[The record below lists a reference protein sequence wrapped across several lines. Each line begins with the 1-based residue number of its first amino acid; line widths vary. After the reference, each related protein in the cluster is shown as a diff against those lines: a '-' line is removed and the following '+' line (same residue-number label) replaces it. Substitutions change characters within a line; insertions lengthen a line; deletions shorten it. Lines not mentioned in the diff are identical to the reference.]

1 MRLWVVAGAALLVS
15 GCNTPGLNE
24 EPGRLVGLWG
34 GPHAGIIFQGG
45 LGDVQFDCASG
56 TIDGTVTPA
65 PDGSFMGQGTYRTGT
80 SGPVRVGQFF
90 KSQRATYTG
99 TVTDKTN
106 MTLNVMLEDGTSVGP
121 FTLVQNAPPQVTRCL

>member
-1 MRLWVVAGAALLVS
+1 MKKLSVALASLLIS

-24 EPGRLVGLWG
+24 EPGRLIGLWG

-65 PDGSFMGQGTYRTGT
+65 KDGAFMGQGTYRTGV

-99 TVTDKTN
+99 TVVDKTN
-106 MTLNVMLEDGTSVGP
+106 MTLNVALEDGTNLGP
-121 FTLVQNAPPQVTRCL
+121 YTLVQNAPPQTTHCP

>member
-1 MRLWVVAGAALLVS
+1 MKKRIVLAALGLA

-24 EPGRLVGLWG
+24 EPGRLIGLWG

-56 TIDGTVTPA
+56 TIDGTVTPG
-65 PDGSFMGQGTYRTGT
+65 PDGSFMGQGTYRTGV

-90 KSQRATYTG
+90 KSQRATYAG
-99 TVTDKTN
+99 TVADKSN
-106 MTLNVMLEDGTSVGP
+106 MTLNVALEDGTHLGP
-121 FTLVQNAPPQVTRCL
+121 FNLVQNAPPQITPCP

>member
-1 MRLWVVAGAALLVS
+1 MRRAAILAAMLLATA
-15 GCNTPGLNE
+15 CNTPGLNE
-24 EPGRLVGLWG
+24 EPGRLIGLWG

-45 LGDVQFDCASG
+45 LADVQFDCASG

-65 PDGSFMGQGTYRTGT
+65 QDGSFMGQGTYRTGT

-99 TVTDKTN
+99 TVVDKTN
-106 MTLNVMLEDGTSVGP
+106 MTLNVLLEDGTNLGP
-121 FTLVQNAPPQVTRCL
+121 FTLVQSTPPQITRCL